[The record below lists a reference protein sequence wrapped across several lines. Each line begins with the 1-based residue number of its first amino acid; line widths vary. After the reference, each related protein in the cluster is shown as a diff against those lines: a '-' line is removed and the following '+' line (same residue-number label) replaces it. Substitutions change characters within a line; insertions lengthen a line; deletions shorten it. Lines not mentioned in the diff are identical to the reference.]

1 MQANTKTSKNELALR
16 GIICVT
22 AIVFSLFLYWFNT
35 NTVKNALINTTG
47 RSFEKA
53 TVVEIIK
60 DNLAED
66 GNRYG
71 NQQVSLKMNTG
82 VDKGKTVVATSPDG
96 MLFGAVCR
104 PGMDVITISS
114 VNGNDSVV
122 TVYSRDREWV
132 VLGFAIIFLLLL
144 SWIGG
149 RSGIKS
155 ALGLIFTFVCI
166 FYLMIPMI
174 YRGVSPF
181 FAAVIVVF
189 ITTLVTMFL
198 IGGWTA
204 KTACAVAGTLGGV
217 VMAGISAW
225 LFSIC
230 ADING
235 YNVGEIENLLFIA
248 QNTPV
253 RIGELLFA
261 GILISALGAVMDISI
276 SIASAVN
283 EICEK
288 KPDAATAELFHS
300 GMTIGRDTMGT
311 MCNTLILAFTGS
323 SLGLLILN
331 YAYDLPYLQL
341 INSYNVGIEIMQGLS
356 GTIGIIMTV
365 PLVSMLSAI
374 IIPKWHG

>member
-22 AIVFSLFLYWFNT
+22 AIVFFLFLYWFNT

-181 FAAVIVVF
+181 FAAVIVAF
-189 ITTLVTMFL
+189 ITTLVTLFL

-253 RIGELLFA
+253 RIGELLLA

-276 SIASAVN
+276 SI
-283 EICEK
+283 E
-288 KPDAATAELFHS
+288 
-300 GMTIGRDTMGT
+300 
-311 MCNTLILAFTGS
+311 
-323 SLGLLILN
+323 
-331 YAYDLPYLQL
+331 
-341 INSYNVGIEIMQGLS
+341 
-356 GTIGIIMTV
+356 
-365 PLVSMLSAI
+365 
-374 IIPKWHG
+374 